1 MSKLSPGF
9 IEDSN
14 LVRLADFS
22 TQRIYEMTYFRCCLC
37 ILRKT
42 AAMLLLCSFVSA
54 QSGPVARDATPAGLA
69 VAPAS
74 TSPPAEI
81 PKLVIGRGDLIEVS
95 VFGAPDFD
103 KQVRVSDDGEIVLP
117 FISAVV
123 VEALTTRQAE
133 DVIAQKLSAGGFFNN
148 PRVSVFV
155 KDYVTQGIS
164 ILGEV
169 QRPGIYQMLG
179 SRTLLDA
186 ISMAGGTTQKA
197 GRAVSITHRASPNS
211 PETATLSNG
220 DAAQN
225 NVQLHPGDIVL
236 ISKAGI
242 VYVVGAVRQ
251 PTGIVLE
258 NPSLTVL
265 QAIAM
270 AQGTEPTAALN
281 SAKLIRKSST
291 APTEISIPL
300 KRILAGKSPDVRV
313 QADDIVFIP
322 NSAAKAAGRRG
333 IEAILQAAT
342 GISMYGRF

>member
-1 MSKLSPGF
+1 
-9 IEDSN
+9 
-14 LVRLADFS
+14 
-22 TQRIYEMTYFRCCLC
+22 MTYLRFCLHT
-37 ILRKT
+37 LREM
-42 AAMLLLCSFVSA
+42 AAVLLLWSVVFA
-54 QSGPVARDATPAGLA
+54 QTGPVASDGKPAESAAGTSTPG
-69 VAPAS
+69 
-74 TSPPAEI
+74 EI
-81 PKLVIGRGDLIEVS
+81 PKLVIGHGDLIEIS

-103 KQVRVSDDGEIVLP
+103 KQVRVSDDGEVVLP
-117 FISAVV
+117 FINAVV
-123 VEALTTRQAE
+123 VEGLTTRQAE
-133 DVIAQKLSAGGFFNN
+133 DVIAQKLSSGGFFNN

-155 KDYVTQGIS
+155 KDYVTQGVS

-169 QRPGIYQMLG
+169 SRPGIYQMLG

-197 GRAVSITHRASPNS
+197 GRTVTITHRDSPNS
-211 PETATLSNG
+211 PEIATLSNG
-220 DAAQN
+220 DSAQT
-225 NVQLHPGDIVL
+225 NVQLRPGDIVL

-281 SAKLIRKSST
+281 GAKLIRKSST
-291 APTEISIPL
+291 APTELPIPL

-342 GISMYGRF
+342 GISMYGRY